1 MTPKGKPAPRCPH
14 RVTGPGQPG
23 QRYAKQVPFLEL
35 SDLLTP
41 GNAAGR
47 GVEAFTRPPQ
57 NECPAHPA
65 LVTCSSSH
73 LLCHSAQVRQ
83 APAISLLM
91 GGRQSEGP
99 WDDDVP
105 TLGACVSHLNVNR
118 DLAAVVQLE
127 TLSWRYYA
135 TSAHG
140 VDVTAGPLQEG
151 GGRVRG
157 GAPPARGKQRLE

>member
-1 MTPKGKPAPRCPH
+1 
-14 RVTGPGQPG
+14 
-23 QRYAKQVPFLEL
+23 
-35 SDLLTP
+35 
-41 GNAAGR
+41 
-47 GVEAFTRPPQ
+47 
-57 NECPAHPA
+57 
-65 LVTCSSSH
+65 
-73 LLCHSAQVRQ
+73 
-83 APAISLLM
+83 M

-135 TSAHG
+135 TLAHG

-151 GGRVRG
+151 GGESEEEHPQHEESRG
-157 GAPPARGKQRLE
+157 WSD